1 MKATPVKFD
10 KYYRFCGDWLVRH
23 IGARAVNKRI
33 FKKIT
38 DYRNDVVRNA
48 LTAGTLKCL
57 RIGTPSPFAPSP
69 NRLISI
75 IKKRRP
81 NWRKL
86 GLGNLMS

>member
-23 IGARAVNKRI
+23 INKRTVNKRI
-33 FKKIT
+33 LKKIN
-38 DYRNDVVRNA
+38 DYRSDVARNA
-48 LTAGTLKCL
+48 LSAGALKVIKFTAPGPY
-57 RIGTPSPFAPSP
+57 TPSVK
-69 NRLISI
+69 RLIGV

-86 GLGNLMS
+86 SLGNLMS